1 MELKNMKDILKLN
14 FKARHAGMAAITNI
28 AVLLVLIVLNLIV
41 QEIPASWD
49 MTRRKLFS
57 LTEQTT
63 TLVKNI
69 NQEAFIYLLAKPGNE
84 SKEVL
89 EVLEKYD
96 HASKAV
102 SLEIIDPDRNP
113 TLISRYTEDGQ
124 EVSAGSVIVASGN
137 YSRVIDRMDLYSISQ
152 NQQGNPQIVGM
163 TVEQRVTS
171 ALSYVISGREPGI
184 YELEG
189 HNEYRLADLNLTS
202 AVNKVNYRTE
212 SLNLMKV
219 GKVPSDA
226 DVLVVI
232 APERDLSD
240 FEAKALQEYM
250 TGGGSLFLAMGLS
263 DQPFPNFN
271 KLLSSYNLRLLKG
284 VVMETN
290 TNRLLPGM
298 GNNPFFFAPYYPE
311 ENPVT
316 DPLKENSLDVFL
328 FSVMGIEQTDVQKR
342 NMKMTPLLI
351 TSNSSWLRT
360 DMQQSSESRV
370 GSDIPGP
377 LNTAV
382 SVAETNRDTGKED
395 GARLILLATGDFLS
409 PVPGMGQVKA
419 NVELFLNG
427 LNWLSDQEDV
437 INISSKSMF
446 RLPLRINAL
455 QAWIYAAISILL
467 IPLLIIIC
475 GTFVSFRRKNL

>member
-1 MELKNMKDILKLN
+1 MKDILKLN
-14 FKARHAGMAAITNI
+14 FKARHAGIAAMTNI

-49 MTRRKLFS
+49 MTRKKLFS
-57 LTEQTT
+57 LTEQSKA
-63 TLVKNI
+63 LLENME
-69 NQEAFIYLLAKPGNE
+69 QEAVIYLLEKPGME
-84 SKEVL
+84 SKEIL

-96 HASKAV
+96 HASRMLR
-102 SLEIIDPDRNP
+102 LEIIDPDRNP
-113 TLISRYTEDGQ
+113 ALISRYAEDGQ
-124 EVSAGSVIVASGN
+124 EVPSGSVIVASGN
-137 YSRVIDRMDLYSISQ
+137 YSRIIDRMDLYSISQ
-152 NQQGNPQIVGM
+152 DQQGRPQIVGM
-163 TVEQRVTS
+163 TVEQRVSS

-189 HNEYRLADLNLTS
+189 HNEYRLADLNLAD
-202 AVNKVNYRTE
+202 AVNKANYRTK
-212 SLNLMKV
+212 SLNLMKT

-226 DVLVVI
+226 DVLLII

-240 FEAKALQEYM
+240 FEAKALEEYLAE
-250 TGGGSLFLAMGLS
+250 GGSLFLAMGLS
-263 DQPFPNFN
+263 KEPFPLFN
-271 KLLSSYNLRLLKG
+271 KLLISYNISLKKG

-311 ENPVT
+311 ENPIT
-316 DPLKENSLDVFL
+316 DSLKENSLDVFL
-328 FSVMGIEQTDVQKR
+328 FSVMGIDETEMQKQ
-342 NMKMTPLLI
+342 NMKVLPLLS

-360 DMQQSSESRV
+360 DMEQTSETRV

-377 LNTAV
+377 VITAV

-409 PVPGMGQVKA
+409 SVPGMGQVKA
-419 NVELFLNG
+419 NVELFLNS

-437 INISSKSMF
+437 INISSKSLF

-455 QAWIYAAISILL
+455 QAWIYAAIAILL

-475 GTFVSFRRKNL
+475 GTFVSLRRKNL